1 MKSKWSFVFCVL
13 IALLFSACGG
23 DSSSSAESLFNI
35 SSSSEDEYDSWC
47 NERFGIAETDPWTS
61 SLSGNDFMANHVCDK
76 LNEYMMNMLS
86 FYARCT
92 SAMYNQNQNYY
103 GIEIVTEQRVMHIR
117 AKISNCSYALE
128 SDGDL
133 SPMITN
139 YGEKTLESC
148 ICKVENGKAFYRNV
162 IPKISEES
170 SSSKPES
177 SSSSSLKESSSS
189 RYSSSVQESSSSEES
204 SSSVWVPTV
213 LPEGKYS
220 CNEYDCVA
228 TDYLNPDIEYGELL
242 DTRDNKVYRTVTIND
257 QEWMA
262 QNLDYRYILSET
274 DSNSFCYNE
283 SPEYCKKYGRLYTWA
298 AAIDSVSIE
307 KNGYGTCGFQALCNL
322 TEDEKLRGICPEGY
336 RIPNK
341 TDWTTLLESI
351 MTGIEDKGSYIYYH
365 GAATKLRDLKTWE
378 ENDLD
383 ATDEF
388 GFSMLSTGLKYQD
401 NYQGIDEYTAFW
413 SLEESPKSGTYAG
426 YYAYIAMNEA
436 LIWSNILW
444 QKTEKNSA
452 HPVRCIKE

>member
-1 MKSKWSFVFCVL
+1 MKKKWSFVLCAL
-13 IALLFSACGG
+13 IAVLFDACGEDSG
-23 DSSSSAESLFNI
+23 SSAEDSSSI
-35 SSSSEDEYDSWC
+35 SSSSENEFASWC
-47 NERFGIAETDPWTS
+47 NERFGITETDPWTN
-61 SLSGNDFMANHVCDK
+61 SLSGNDFISNYVCDE
-76 LNEYMMNMLS
+76 LTEYMGYMLS

-92 SAMYNQNQNYY
+92 SAKYSQDHYD
-103 GIEIVTEQRVMHIR
+103 IEIVTEQRYMHIR
-117 AKISNCSYALE
+117 AKISNCSYTLE

-139 YGEKTLESC
+139 YGEKTLDAC
-148 ICKVENGKAFYRNV
+148 ICKVENGKTYYRNV
-162 IPKISEES
+162 IPKIPEES
-170 SSSKPES
+170 SSSIPES

-189 RYSSSVQESSSSEES
+189 SYSSSTQESSSSEES
-204 SSSVWVPTV
+204 SSSVWTPTV

-220 CNEYDCVA
+220 CKKYDCVA

-242 DTRDNKVYRTVTIND
+242 DTRENKVYRTVKINN

-283 SPEYCKKYGRLYTWA
+283 DPEYCKKYGRLYTWA

-307 KNGYGTCGFQALCNL
+307 KNGYGTCGFQALCNF

-401 NYQGIDEYTAFW
+401 NYQGIDAYTAFW
-413 SLEESPKSGTYAG
+413 SLEESPKSGNFAG

-452 HPVRCIKE
+452 HPIRCIKE